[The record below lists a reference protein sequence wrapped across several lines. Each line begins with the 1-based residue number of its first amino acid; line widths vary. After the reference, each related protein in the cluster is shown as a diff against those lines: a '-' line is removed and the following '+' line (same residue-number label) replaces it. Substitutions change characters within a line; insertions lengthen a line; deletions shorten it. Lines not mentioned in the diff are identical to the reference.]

1 MQQNPEFEE
10 KWLSTLKDRTLT
22 KGMDKRLELHQYL
35 RMNNSESVFTNVVEN
50 MYVKQY
56 MPILDILSV
65 KKLKNNQKLVIA
77 FNTLDFTEYKRKPK
91 SSEWMNLQRLAY
103 SKLLNQQY
111 GLPDEYVGCELC
123 YHFWR
128 QLNIGTGLKLE
139 NDSFV
144 DVVNEMVAILSH
156 GLAENIID
164 GQKYVSFVDL
174 VDYSKD
180 KASAEIIT
188 ILDSLFSAN
197 KVYDDVIGDLPQ
209 IQISRLNNSMF
220 GSSSDMQNKR
230 KESVEAFVGYLLQKV
245 EESWIE
251 SGITSLARL
260 NNFSPPLVG
269 RTNGCYSLK
278 EIHRKYEII
287 FTTDEEE

>member
-1 MQQNPEFEE
+1 M
-10 KWLSTLKDRTLT
+10 LSNTCLSWIY
-22 KGMDKRLELHQYL
+22 YL
-35 RMNNSESVFTNVVEN
+35 QE
-50 MYVKQY
+50 
-56 MPILDILSV
+56 
-65 KKLKNNQKLVIA
+65 LKNNQKLVIA

-111 GLPDEYVGCELC
+111 GLPDEYVGWELC

-128 QLNIGTGLKLE
+128 HLNIGTGLKLE
-139 NDSFV
+139 KDSFV

-209 IQISRLNNSMF
+209 IQISRLNNSIF
-220 GSSSDMQNKR
+220 GSSSDIK
-230 KESVEAFVGYLLQKV
+230 
-245 EESWIE
+245 
-251 SGITSLARL
+251 
-260 NNFSPPLVG
+260 
-269 RTNGCYSLK
+269 
-278 EIHRKYEII
+278 
-287 FTTDEEE
+287 

>member
-1 MQQNPEFEE
+1 
-10 KWLSTLKDRTLT
+10 
-22 KGMDKRLELHQYL
+22 
-35 RMNNSESVFTNVVEN
+35 

-56 MPILDILSV
+56 MPILDILSF
-65 KKLKNNQKLVIA
+65 KELKNNQKLVIA

-103 SKLLNQQY
+103 SKLLSQQH
-111 GLPDEYVGCELC
+111 GLPDEYVGWELC

-128 QLNIGTGLKLE
+128 NLNIGTGLKLE
-139 NDSFV
+139 KDSFI

-180 KASAEIIT
+180 KSSAEIIT
-188 ILDSLFSAN
+188 ILDSLFAAN
-197 KVYDDVIGDLPQ
+197 KVYDDVFGTLPQ
-209 IQISRLNNSMF
+209 IQISRINNSIF
-220 GSSSDMQNKR
+220 GSNSDMQKKKKNLV
-230 KESVEAFVGYLLQKV
+230 ESFLIYLLQKV
-245 EESWIE
+245 ESWIE
-251 SGITSLARL
+251 SGIRRLARL
-260 NNFSPPLVG
+260 NNFSPPISG

-287 FTTDEEE
+287 FEIQRR